1 MTFYIIFGQYNS
13 YTEDE
18 FAQTASKG
26 ARRLVSTSSRLSSF
40 VHPSPSNHWA
50 AIESAPLQGRE
61 VFVSYWS
68 SSCHH
73 GVQARSMAL
82 SLLHEDGER
91 HGWAMRSML
100 SLLGPL
106 PRRFLCPSSPST
118 STRSRLCK
126 WLDPTK
132 AHAES
137 STTPA
142 PIAISATTSTA
153 RRAQRKGQRQRALGT
168 YASIYAMACAASSSF
183 AHGSFCN
190 GTFHSSQSATALPSM
205 QPFPKPK
212 GDKDETELNSL
223 RKMYKDLKGKPNLPE
238 DIKVVL
244 ASAEATLRKE
254 DAKSHKQL
262 VDLLKAARKKLAD
275 LDEQWEAYR
284 VQWATYIDKASQ
296 MWLSHV
302 EAFEHGESKFAE
314 KRQNICNKPE
324 LDCTRST

>member
-106 PRRFLCPSSPST
+106 PRRFLCPSAPST

-190 GTFHSSQSATALPSM
+190 GTFTV
-205 QPFPKPK
+205 
-212 GDKDETELNSL
+212 
-223 RKMYKDLKGKPNLPE
+223 R
-238 DIKVVL
+238 
-244 ASAEATLRKE
+244 
-254 DAKSHKQL
+254 
-262 VDLLKAARKKLAD
+262 
-275 LDEQWEAYR
+275 R
-284 VQWATYIDKASQ
+284 VQLHCLQCNHFPSPRAT
-296 MWLSHV
+296 
-302 EAFEHGESKFAE
+302 
-314 KRQNICNKPE
+314 R
-324 LDCTRST
+324 TRRS